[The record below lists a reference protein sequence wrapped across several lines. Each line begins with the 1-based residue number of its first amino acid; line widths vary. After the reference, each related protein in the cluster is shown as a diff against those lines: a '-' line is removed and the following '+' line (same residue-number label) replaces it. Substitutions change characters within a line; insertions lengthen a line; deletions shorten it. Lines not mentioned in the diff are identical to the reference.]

1 MIQTAIT
8 NVYGADFWQEHD
20 VEAMGESD
28 LAALISADDLLKD
41 VQKKAILQI
50 LVGETRSESDKTL

>member
-1 MIQTAIT
+1 
-8 NVYGADFWQEHD
+8 
-20 VEAMGESD
+20 MGESD

-50 LVGETRSESDKTL
+50 LVGDTRSESDKTL